1 MNEESCAT
9 RLVSWNVNGLRAVM
23 KKGFPQIFSEFGA
36 DVVALQET
44 KLQDADRA
52 KLDLDTTR
60 RGTTPSARG
69 TRERRSSAVRSP
81 AASGTALR
89 RTPTTRAA
97 SAPSSSTATGS

>member
-1 MNEESCAT
+1 MNEEAYAT

-52 KLDLDTTR
+52 KLDLEAIRDDQIDPERLADFLQCGSALDDATLLKAFVYQVSVTTK
-60 RGTTPSARG
+60 SA
-69 TRERRSSAVRSP
+69 
-81 AASGTALR
+81 
-89 RTPTTRAA
+89 
-97 SAPSSSTATGS
+97 